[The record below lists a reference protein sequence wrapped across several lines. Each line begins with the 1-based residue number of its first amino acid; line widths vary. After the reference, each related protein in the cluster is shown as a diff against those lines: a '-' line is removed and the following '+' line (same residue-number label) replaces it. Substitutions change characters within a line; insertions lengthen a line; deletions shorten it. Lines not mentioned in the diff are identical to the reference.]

1 MAKFFLTPKGLIARF
16 PWVQT
21 PAWMVE
27 AGVFYLM
34 LGFARLLP
42 FQGFL
47 HALWGG
53 WAIATRKSAARSGAI
68 FCMCCPRRVTPN
80 ATR

>member
-34 LGFARLLP
+34 LGFA
-42 FQGFL
+42 

-68 FCMCCPRRVTPN
+68 FRMCCPRQVTQR
-80 ATR
+80 ATQ